1 MLTRACLGAL
11 RCTPACMSGIGLAKH
26 SGFVIGSYPHSLF
39 YFRRRFS
46 GLRATCKLPASSSGS
61 HTPLLLRTCS
71 ASASTATVRDATR
84 TEQNNV
90 TKFVHSLSEEQAAAA
105 LAGDGHLRII
115 AGPGSGKTRVLT
127 SRVEYLI
134 KEKGCKPWEMVVIT
148 FSNKAARELQDRLA
162 VLLGTE
168 LASQVIAGTFH
179 SVGCQIVRR
188 NVAKLGDTGR
198 QPFAIF
204 DQDDTK
210 NVMKLALKKHFSLR
224 RGIAVAAA
232 PIDEGAE
239 EPVEE
244 ADVASAEQTQLQDW
258 EQGKGL
264 EKLAKRF
271 RHDISLIKNGV
282 STCFGLNGR
291 AAIAKYKA
299 GSAALVNSLDKEHE
313 LAEEA
318 GVSLDQAFDLYEAE
332 LKQNRGL
339 DFDDLLSWPVALLEQ
354 CPEVRSRLQKRYKHI
369 LVDEFQDTNAPQYEM
384 VRLLAGSKAN
394 VFVVG
399 DPDQAIYGWRG
410 ANVINMQQSFNT
422 DYPGAQTLQLRD
434 NYRSTP
440 QVLRG
445 AEGVL
450 KNLLSTGATP
460 ERVVLNPLLDG
471 GPQIQV
477 TQVSNERTEA
487 ETVVSIMQQ
496 LHRQGRHRW
505 KDMAILYRTNAQ
517 SRLFEEQLVR
527 KNVPYQVIGGTPF
540 WTRKEVKD
548 LMAYIKLAI
557 NPEDDLSLMRAI
569 NQPTRGVG
577 AESQLKLKAW
587 AEGQGLSLGQA
598 LFPNFQ
604 ATTAVYA
611 ASMGEPTNS
620 TSGLLGW
627 PDATPWPSTCDLTVK
642 DLGLSKKAAGGV
654 SAFCKT
660 ILVLRALLQH
670 HRLAPVLEML
680 LQHISFEEFVLAGR
694 SGKDKQQNRWQNVQQ
709 VLGAAEHHAEQPP
722 VRGLDYLETSEPAQE
737 GKQGLAGVQDFL
749 EQVALWSEPEKAAA
763 EEEQE
768 GAPDVVNVMTLHLS
782 KGLEFAVVFIV
793 GCEDALMPHGGLQR
807 DMSDPRDLERHNEE
821 VRLLYVGMTRAKQ
834 QLYLMHAQ
842 ERALRG
848 GMQRSSASISPFL
861 KSIPGCAPCRSNSTS
876 LSNHKMRQ
884 QTPGAMYYHRP
895 VHGTSE
901 NSQTQPPTRQIM
913 TASRAEGATVSAPAT
928 PAQRRAARRQR

>member
-26 SGFVIGSYPHSLF
+26 SGFVSGSYPHSPP
-39 YFRRRFS
+39 YFRRPFS
-46 GLRATCKLPASSSGS
+46 GLRATCKLPTSRSGP
-61 HTPLLLRTCS
+61 HVPLLLHTCS
-71 ASASTATVRDATR
+71 ASACTATVRDATHN
-84 TEQNNV
+84 EQNNAN
-90 TKFVHSLSEEQAAAA
+90 KFVHNLSKEQAAAA

-134 KEKGCKPWEMVVIT
+134 KEKECKPWEMVVIT

-204 DQDDTK
+204 DQDDSK

-224 RGIAVAAA
+224 RGVAAVAAT
-232 PIDEGAE
+232 PGDEAAE
-239 EPVEE
+239 ETIEE
-244 ADVASAEQTQLQDW
+244 ADVAPAEQTQLQDW

-264 EKLAKRF
+264 EKLSKRF

-282 STCFGLNGR
+282 STCFGLDGR

-318 GVSLDQAFDLYEAE
+318 GVSLEQAFDLYEAE

-410 ANVINMQQSFNT
+410 ANVVNMQQSFNI

-450 KNLLSTGATP
+450 NNLLSTGSTP

-517 SRLFEEQLVR
+517 SRLFEEQLV
-527 KNVPYQVIGGTPF
+527 IGGTPF

-587 AEGQGLSLGQA
+587 AEAQDMPLGQA

-611 ASMGEPTNS
+611 ASMGEPTDS

-627 PDATPWPSTCDLTVK
+627 PDATPWPPTCDLPVK

-654 SAFCKT
+654 SSFCKT

-680 LQHISFEEFVLAGR
+680 LQHINFEEFVLAGR

-737 GKQGLAGVQDFL
+737 GKHGLAGVQDFL

-842 ERALRG
+842 ERAFRG
-848 GMQRSSASISPFL
+848 GMQRSSARISPFL
-861 KSIPGCAPCRSNSTS
+861 QSIPGCAPCRSNSTS
-876 LSNHKMRQ
+876 LSNQKMRH
-884 QTPGAMYYHRP
+884 QTPGAWYYHRP
-895 VHGTSE
+895 VHGTPD
-901 NSQTQPPTRQIM
+901 NSQTQLALTRQIM
-913 TASRAEGATVSAPAT
+913 TARRAEGPTVPPPAT
-928 PAQRRAARRQR
+928 SAQRRAARRQR